1 MNLRYYNPEIHRAS
15 FILPEF
21 ARKVSVTNTI
31 IFTVRVRHLIQ
42 QLRVFSPTLVKF
54 LHQVSSVLALSHFYP
69 YYFTL
74 HRYWVK
80 HEWHDEQNLYPWPD
94 SLWQQKQHISCY
106 TSFLGL
112 HQEGK
117 TFSGQFCSFQ
127 RVLIPSSASFQ
138 SYKLFVFI
146 CSGIFVMSWFLN
158 GNHLC
163 QHLVGKWGGKE
174 NIHTLLFGA
183 MWF

>member
-1 MNLRYYNPEIHRAS
+1 MIFFPR
-15 FILPEF
+15 
-21 ARKVSVTNTI
+21 SVTVPYSYSNCV
-31 IFTVRVRHLIQ
+31 F
-42 QLRVFSPTLVKF
+42 VFSKPLSEIQWENSQQMKWKVWTWGITTQRSTE
-54 LHQVSSVLALSHFYP
+54 HRSSSLS
-69 YYFTL
+69 L
-74 HRYWVK
+74 QERYWVK